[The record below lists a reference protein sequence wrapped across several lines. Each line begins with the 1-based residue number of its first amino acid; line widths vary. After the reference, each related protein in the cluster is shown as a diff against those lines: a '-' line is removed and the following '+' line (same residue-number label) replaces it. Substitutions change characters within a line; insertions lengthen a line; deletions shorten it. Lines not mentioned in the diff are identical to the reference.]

1 MNARF
6 LIMVLAM
13 ALMVAP
19 LCAGGADTILPDPG
33 DGDSIAGAGG
43 ADTPQTLAIVK
54 KPVVVNLM
62 AGWQT
67 HYGPGSTDTF
77 TAVLRTGNTG
87 LGNKTLRVYKS
98 EFGGPWVFMK
108 TIKTK
113 TGLLVGQA
121 TFSDVPDNWGTT
133 NYKVVFP
140 GDSNYYSSVSNLVPA
155 TVDEVWMVADS
166 SFFAFGTQQYM
177 KVNRQMNLK
186 GKLMSGKVLLQ
197 NKTVYL
203 YTRKV
208 GRTPWSAKVLKTG
221 TVASGTAGWAVSSF
235 KPLSDGDYQ
244 AYMYFPGDA
253 EYKSSRTNIVNITA
267 TPVVI
272 I

>member
-6 LIMVLAM
+6 LIILLAM

-19 LCAGGADTILPDPG
+19 LCAEGTDSGILDSG
-33 DGDSIAGAGG
+33 NGISIAGAVG
-43 ADTPQTLAIVK
+43 ADTPQALAVVR

-87 LGNKTLRVYKS
+87 LPNQTLRVYKS

-113 TGLLVGQA
+113 YGLLAGQA
-121 TFSDVPDNWGTT
+121 TFTDIPDNWGTT
-133 NYKVVFP
+133 NYKVVFR
-140 GDSNYYSSVSNLVPA
+140 GDTRYYPSVSNLVPA
-155 TVDEVWMVADS
+155 TVDEVWTVADS

-177 KVNRQMNLK
+177 KANGQITLK
-186 GKLMSGKVLLQ
+186 GKLLSGNVPLQ

-203 YTRKV
+203 YTRKA

-221 TVASGTAGWAVSSF
+221 TTASGAPGWAVSTF

-244 AYMYFPGDA
+244 AYLYFPGDA
-253 EYKSSRTNIVNITA
+253 EYKSSRTNFVNITA

-272 I
+272 V